1 MRANIDNSQPE
12 KLDKATIEFLSS
24 LKVTD
29 PDLDMARIESSKD
42 ALLKD
47 CYDWILKEELLQ
59 KWRESDTCPL
69 LWIKGDPGKGKTML
83 MIALVRELTKNLP
96 GNPPT
101 VTAFFCQSTDIRL
114 NNAVAILRG
123 LIWKLGMD
131 QPRLATILCQKCESV
146 QSLLEGPNAVFALFS
161 ALTLM
166 LNEQPGTT
174 ILIDALD
181 EYDSGSGLSQLL
193 HLITKDASSSSKSKW
208 LLSSRNNPDIRQQ
221 LESESQ
227 MLSLELNGEHIS
239 QAVNA
244 FVKQKTSELVSKK
257 KYDQDLAK
265 NVEKELIARSDSTF
279 LWVALA
285 CKNLLNV
292 GNWKTL
298 STLQELPP
306 GLEPLY
312 QRMMEGI
319 LQNNDRKDGELCF
332 QILRSM
338 CEVFRPLSLEE
349 LVTTAG
355 LPEIFLTP
363 GYLSDLIDHCSSFV
377 TVRQENIYFIHQSAK
392 DYLTTRGAQKLFPSG
407 IHEEHGVIIGRSLT
421 AMTKTLQKDM
431 CNLRYPGSQALTAR
445 IGIHIK
451 AVRYICCFWV
461 DHLVKYFDG
470 NLIERLFHKDYIEDG
485 GPVQQ
490 FLLENLLHWLEA
502 FSIFGEYN
510 KGVRAILSLESL
522 IPVSH
527 LRDMFGNSD

>member
-1 MRANIDNSQPE
+1 ME
-12 KLDKATIEFLSS
+12 
-24 LKVTD
+24 
-29 PDLDMARIESSKD
+29 RIENSKD
-42 ALLKD
+42 PLLEGS
-47 CYDWILKEELLQ
+47 YEWILENGRLQ
-59 KWRESDTCPL
+59 EWRKSDTFSL

-83 MIALVRELTKNLP
+83 MTALARELTKSLP

-101 VTAFFCQSTDIRL
+101 VTAFFCQSTDLRL

-131 QPRLATILCQKCESV
+131 QPRLASILCQKYESV
-146 QSLLEGPNAVFALFS
+146 QSLLEGPNVVFALFS

-166 LNEQPGTT
+166 LSKQPGTT

-181 EYDSGSGLSQLL
+181 ECDSGSERSQLL
-193 HLITKDASSSSKSKW
+193 YLITENVSSSSKSKW
-208 LLSSRNNPDIRQQ
+208 LLSSRNNPDIRQL

-227 MLSLELNGEHIS
+227 MLSLELNGEHVS

-244 FVKQKTSELVSKK
+244 FIKQKTTELATKK
-257 KYDQDLAK
+257 KYDQGLAE

-285 CKNLLNV
+285 CKNLSNV
-292 GNWKTL
+292 GMWKTL

-312 QRMMEGI
+312 HRMMEGI
-319 LQNNDRKDGELCF
+319 SQNNDREERELCF

-338 CEVFRPLSLEE
+338 CKVFRPLSLEE
-349 LVTTAG
+349 LVRTAG

-363 GYLSDLIDHCSSFV
+363 GYLTSLIDRCSSFV

-392 DYLTTRGAQKLFPSG
+392 DYLTTSGAQKLFPNG
-407 IHEEHGVIIGRSLT
+407 TREEHGAIIGRSLT
-421 AMTKTLQKDM
+421 AMAKTLRKDM
-431 CNLRYPGSQALTAR
+431 CNLRHPGSQALTAK
-445 IGIHIK
+445 IGDHIK

-461 DHLVKYFDG
+461 DHLVKYFDTDPIDS
-470 NLIERLFHKDYIEDG
+470 LIHKDYIEDG

-490 FLLENLLHWLEA
+490 FLLENLLYWLEA
-502 FSIFGEYN
+502 VSLFGEYN
-510 KGVRAILSLESL
+510 KGVRAILSLETLTTVSYL
-522 IPVSH
+522 VMYLAIPTNAYQG
-527 LRDMFGNSD
+527 RKRP